1 MQLQRLDLGHNAQ
14 GRSSPHGVANIL
26 LGLPHRMAFQI
37 ANHYFPAYRSIDSE
51 DSIYCGRSAKEKE
64 LRQKNALD
72 LFVVSLPA

>member
-51 DSIYCGRSAKEKE
+51 DSIIVGEERKEKNCGKKM
-64 LRQKNALD
+64 LSI
-72 LFVVSLPA
+72 FSW